1 MDDRQLDDDLARPGA
16 SGSSEFPW
24 RGWRNVLRH
33 LYEEIGRDRLLALA
47 AAVAFYSLLALFPA
61 ITAAV
66 SLYALFAD
74 PGTISSHLSLLAGI
88 IPSAVLNI
96 VGDEITRVAAQ
107 SNGKLTFGFVFGLM
121 LALWSANAG
130 MKATFDALNVIYDEA
145 ERRGFFRLNLAS
157 LLMTFGA
164 VVGMLASVMIV
175 IVFPVV
181 MSFVGLPG
189 NSDAW
194 LHVLRWPVTF
204 VLAVLSLAVLY
215 RYGPS
220 GRKAKR
226 RWFTVGSVFAALAW
240 IAVSSAYS
248 WYLANF
254 ANYNATYGA
263 LGAVI
268 GLLMWMWLSTVVVFV
283 GAELDCEL
291 ERATASARP
300 AGSRP
305 LGSCRADM
313 TGVAGPS

>member
-33 LYEEIGRDRLLALA
+33 LYQEIGRDRLLALA

-88 IPSAVLNI
+88 IPSAVLDI

-164 VVGMLASVMIV
+164 VVGMLASVTIV

-181 MSFVGLPG
+181 MLFVGLPG

-194 LHVLRWPVTF
+194 LHVLRWPATF

-220 GRKAKR
+220 RKAKR

-240 IAVSSAYS
+240 IAVSSTYS

-300 AGSRP
+300 PGRARSDRAG
-305 LGSCRADM
+305 L
-313 TGVAGPS
+313 T